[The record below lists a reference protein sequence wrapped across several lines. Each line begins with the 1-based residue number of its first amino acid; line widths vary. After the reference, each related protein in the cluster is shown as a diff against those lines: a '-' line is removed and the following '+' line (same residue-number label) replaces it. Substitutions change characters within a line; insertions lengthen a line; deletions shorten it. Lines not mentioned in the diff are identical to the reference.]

1 MRLQLSTDT
10 MHLMRSLTLRTLALP
25 ALAACAALAPSL
37 TVAGVLPEDRADV
50 LFHRYDG
57 GGVVIQGPS
66 VLVRKKFKDKVSV
79 VANYYQD
86 MVSSASIDVVSTA
99 SKYDEKRTQTSL
111 GVDYLRGKSTYSV
124 GFIRSK
130 ETDYLAN
137 TAYFNISQDMFGDLT
152 TVSFGYRRGS
162 NDVYRNIKVAG
173 VRQNDPNFKAK
184 MDSRAYTAGLT
195 QVITRNMIGTLAF
208 EVDTDEGFLNSPY
221 RSVRYAVPLAQNPNG
236 FAFDSELYPKTHTSN
251 AASVRVKYF
260 LPWRAAVDGQYRF
273 YTDSW
278 GVKGDTVQL
287 GYTHP
292 AWKHW
297 VFDGRYR
304 FYKQNQADFY
314 SDLFPRRNALNF
326 QARDKELA
334 AYTENTIGISA
345 SYEFHIRRAPWLEKS
360 TINLSIDH
368 KMIKYDNFRD
378 VTKSTPTTVG
388 AEPLYKLNAN
398 IFQLFF
404 SAWF

>member
-1 MRLQLSTDT
+1 MTNFGRF
-10 MHLMRSLTLRTLALP
+10 TLRQ
-25 ALAACAALAPSL
+25 ACRLGAALALLALMPL
-37 TVAGVLPEDRADV
+37 ATPGVLPEDRADV

-86 MVSSASIDVVSTA
+86 MVSSASIDVLSTA
-99 SKYDEKRTQTSL
+99 SKYSEKRTQTSL

-124 GFIRSK
+124 GVIRSK

-152 TVSFGYRRGS
+152 TVSFGFRRGS

-173 VRQNDPNFKAK
+173 VKQNDPNFKAK
-184 MDSRAYTAGLT
+184 MDSRAYSAGLT
-195 QVITRNMIGTLAF
+195 QVITRNLIGTLAF

-221 RSVRYAVPLAQNPNG
+221 RSVRYVSPGGAG
-236 FAFDSELYPKTHTSN
+236 FQFDAELYPKTHTSN
-251 AASVRVKYF
+251 AASARLRYF

-278 GVKGDTVQL
+278 GVKADTLQL
-287 GYTHP
+287 EYTHP
-292 AWKHW
+292 AWHSW
-297 VFDGRYR
+297 VFDARYR
-304 FYKQNQADFY
+304 FYKQNAADFY

-334 AYTENTIGISA
+334 AYKENTIGFTA
-345 SYEFHIRRAPWLEKS
+345 TYEFKIRRAPWLEKS
-360 TINLSIDH
+360 SVNLSVDH
-368 KMIKYDNFRD
+368 MMINYDNFRD
-378 VTKSTPTTVG
+378 ITKSTPATVG
-388 AEPLYKLNAN
+388 IEPLYKLNAN
-398 IFQLFF
+398 IFQLFI